1 MASDDSQRP
10 IIVRRIKK
18 VAGGHHGGAWKI
30 AYADFV
36 TAMMALFIVLWL
48 MNTNQKIQEAVS
60 GYFRDPKGYKAL
72 SGTGA
77 AGSGETLAVDR
88 AGMEQLSEKLKQ
100 AMSRLPEFQ
109 EIKDQVQVTVTGEGL
124 RVELLENEKGMFFE
138 SGSAKPSLPGE
149 DMIKLMARELG
160 KLPNEIVIEGHT
172 DSRPF
177 SNDRVYS
184 NWELSSDRANSARR
198 LMEASG
204 ARPKQIVQVRGFAD
218 RSLRTPDK
226 PEDASNRRVSI
237 IVRYPND
244 HAGAAGESA
253 PAKPTPMPEHKPAA
267 ARH

>member
-1 MASDDSQRP
+1 MSNSGQTAP
-10 IIVRRIKK
+10 IIIVKKK
-18 VAGGHHGGAWKI
+18 VNHGGHHGGAWKV

-88 AGMEQLSEKLKQ
+88 AGMEQLSEKLRQ

-109 EIKDQVQVTVTGEGL
+109 QIKDQVQVTVTGEGL
-124 RVELLENEKGMFFE
+124 RVELLETEKGVFFE

-177 SNDRVYS
+177 SNDSVYS

-218 RSLRTPDK
+218 RNLRAPDK

-237 IVRYPND
+237 IVRYPNE
-244 HAGAAGESA
+244 HTEAAGETA
-253 PAKPTPMPEHKPAA
+253 PAKPTPMPEHKQAA
-267 ARH
+267 GRH